1 MNYFVPISGDLDR
14 FKLHGSLELTCF
26 NFLVQ
31 AFGTPYSFW
40 LTYSRILNSVFFSC
54 FSRKF
59 KKSSQTF
66 QAYFPPSLGFEGER
80 KSQNWIWMSNADK
93 DSITTKIHDKKC
105 FPFFLSSFFEGKKG
119 YFGTYGSLEREIQKG
134 PKYIRGQ
141 FHQNVYVQ
149 LLHSQI
155 PKAQKAA

>member
-1 MNYFVPISGDLDR
+1 MKRNTQ
-14 FKLHGSLELTCF
+14 HGSLETRINLSADLYKLPPAKIGRFTTGWSVFIIFQNAVLYLGGVCTPVYPSFQSSMLELTCF

-93 DSITTKIHDKKC
+93 DSIRKIHDKK
-105 FPFFLSSFFEGKKG
+105 
-119 YFGTYGSLEREIQKG
+119 
-134 PKYIRGQ
+134 
-141 FHQNVYVQ
+141 
-149 LLHSQI
+149 
-155 PKAQKAA
+155 